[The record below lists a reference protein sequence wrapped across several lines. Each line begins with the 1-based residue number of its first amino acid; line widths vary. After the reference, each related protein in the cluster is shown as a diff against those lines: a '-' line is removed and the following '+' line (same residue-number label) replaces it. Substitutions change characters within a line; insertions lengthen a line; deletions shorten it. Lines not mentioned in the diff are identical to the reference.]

1 MPRTLHSMAQEAL
14 DVQSACNLSGVI
26 AAFARI
32 VTDMRGP
39 LGMDTPTC
47 NTHPICRLF
56 AEQIA
61 HLTGGGSCENV
72 ESYWQAHRECERLA
86 AMDRSVRP
94 NTWMLD
100 PEPDV
105 NRIDRI
111 LEDRAAGAEDR
122 E

>member
-1 MPRTLHSMAQEAL
+1 MAQEAL

-32 VTDMRGP
+32 VADMRGP

-61 HLTGGGSCENV
+61 HLTCHGHIDSA
-72 ESYWQAHRECERLA
+72 ESYAKAFDECTRLA
-86 AMDRSVRP
+86 AMDRAVRPKP

-122 E
+122 